1 MSAGGRVL
9 SVVGTG
15 PTLEQA
21 RHRAYAAVGRI
32 ELAGSHHRTD
42 IARRAIDGYGSGV
55 DSSFA
60 GTPEETFL
68 KDVLAALEGDDA
80 ERLGAAVDSFSRR
93 STLDAWKLRLLS
105 SVRASL
111 VAAEASDLM

>member
-1 MSAGGRVL
+1 VSAGGRVL

-42 IARRAIDGYGSGV
+42 IARRAIDGEVTVPG
-55 DSSFA
+55 
-60 GTPEETFL
+60 
-68 KDVLAALEGDDA
+68 
-80 ERLGAAVDSFSRR
+80 
-93 STLDAWKLRLLS
+93 
-105 SVRASL
+105 
-111 VAAEASDLM
+111 